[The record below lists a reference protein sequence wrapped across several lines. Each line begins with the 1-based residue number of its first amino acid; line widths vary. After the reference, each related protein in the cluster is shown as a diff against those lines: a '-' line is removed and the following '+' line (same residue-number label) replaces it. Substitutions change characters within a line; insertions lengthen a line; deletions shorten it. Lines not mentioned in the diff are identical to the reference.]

1 MHTLWTRVWKPSFGV
16 LVLTIAASSPAF
28 AGARTSVATV
38 APATAECSPVSD
50 PGPDD
55 AAVASLMSD
64 YRLDRASAERRL
76 DWQGQ
81 APSISKRLQ
90 TTLGD
95 RFGGVWI
102 EPATGRL
109 AVGVVGDQP
118 LAAAA
123 ISAAAAGC
131 GVGDAV
137 DTVTVAHSQ
146 TEIKA
151 ASRWLGGRIA
161 AVNETAPNALSS
173 YSDVSTSTVTLTV
186 PRQGGLTASQSR
198 LVVDAQHRY
207 GTLLRTQ
214 LDDTAVA
221 PAQCGLLTCTPPLRA
236 GVEIKNPSES
246 CTLGFLARSN
256 SDNKLYAFTAGHCHY
271 DSSRTANWTS
281 QFDGA
286 DHVIGTVH
294 NYVYGNLG
302 DASIITVNNPAPY
315 PQGWGPRAWV
325 LVHSS
330 ADTAYDESYAVGA
343 YDSPMLNSRVCKT
356 GYAGGTDCGTYYQQD
371 VTATYTNKDGT
382 KTTMVALQRANFCV
396 YPGDSGGPVYANH
409 TAYGLVSGYRTS
421 DNCAASLFMDIVSA
435 SIILHVHV
443 STGS

>member
-1 MHTLWTRVWKPSFGV
+1 MQLHRARAGTSLLGL
-16 LVLTIAASSPAF
+16 LVLIMTVSTPAL
-28 AGARTSVATV
+28 AGPRTTV
-38 APATAECSPVSD
+38 AVAAPAAECGSVIA
-50 PGPDD
+50 PGSDD
-55 AAVASLMSD
+55 AAVVSLMGD

-76 DWQGQ
+76 NWQGQ
-81 APSISKRLQ
+81 APGLSKRLQ
-90 TTLGD
+90 SILGD

-102 EPATGRL
+102 QPATGRL
-109 AVGVVGDQP
+109 AVGVVGNRSP
-118 LAAAA
+118 AAAA
-123 ISAAAAGC
+123 VSSAATVC

-146 TEIKA
+146 KEINA
-151 ASRWLGGRIA
+151 ASTWLGERIA
-161 AVNETAPNALSS
+161 AVNATAPNALGS
-173 YSDVSTSTVTLTV
+173 YSDVSASTVTLTL
-186 PRQGGLTASQSR
+186 PRQGGLTATQSQ
-198 LVVDAQHRY
+198 LVVDAQRRY

-221 PAQCGLLTCTPPLRA
+221 PAQCGRLTCTPPLRA
-236 GVEIKNPSES
+236 GVQIKNPSAS

-271 DSSRTANWTS
+271 DSSRTSNWTS

-286 DHVIGTVH
+286 DHVIGKVH

-302 DASIITVNNPAPY
+302 DAAIIAVNNPAPY

-330 ADTAYDESYAVGA
+330 ADTAHNESYPIRA
-343 YDSPMLNSRVCKT
+343 YDSPVLNSRVCKT

-371 VTATYTNKDGT
+371 VTATYTNDDGT

-396 YPGDSGGPVYANH
+396 YPGDSGGPVYANN
-409 TAYGLVSGYRTS
+409 TAYGLVSGYRIS
-421 DNCAASLFMDIVSA
+421 DNCAASLFMRVVSA
-435 SIILHVHV
+435 SILLNVRV
-443 STGS
+443 ATGS